1 MGLAM
6 AAVISD
12 LAPTELEEA
21 WQNIAG
27 LKLRPGRAVHF
38 YQHTYRGKP
47 WVIIADQQN
56 ETYFRCSSDAEHFLA
71 LLDGSRNVEQALTE
85 TRQSQSSNLQQQD
98 ILLLIANL
106 KSAGLLQD
114 DAVTDGDNVQLP
126 PRPAPNRWLSPFA
139 IKFPLF
145 DPDRL
150 LQETGHFFKPLFS
163 PVALYIWFGMALLA
177 LATVIL
183 NWQALAEHSAAR
195 FADPRNL
202 LWYWLLYPLVKGL
215 HEFGHAYATRR
226 WGGAVHEMGIMLLV
240 FFPVPYVDSS
250 AAHRFSSNHQRLL
263 VCAAGIMVEVF
274 LASLALLL
282 WVNTDHGL
290 VHDLAFDIVVI
301 GGVSTLLFN
310 ANPLLR
316 FDGYYLLSELIEIPN
331 LGTRSDQYLGYLFKH
346 YILNIPGI
354 RSPVTAAGEI
364 KWLVI
369 YGICARIYRA
379 MISLVIALW
388 VAGKFLVIGI
398 LLALWGVT
406 SQILYPLI
414 RSFYRLIPVVLQAN
428 RLPRFTAVFAIFSIV
443 ILTSLLI
450 PLRYSTYSEGVVS
463 LPENALIRAGADGIV
478 TRVELADG
486 EPVENDAVILQLE
499 NMELEARRDTLLAQL
514 EETRARQQEVFL
526 QDRSQ
531 ADIFKIKVSTIKADI
546 RDIQEQLDS
555 LKVVSATAGVLSLPM
570 ASDLLG
576 RYVKRGEVIGY
587 VAGASQ
593 VSALVAIPQ
602 LDIDA
607 VRRNMK
613 SIEVRFSSRP
623 AETFIAEFLRELPQ
637 GTDRLPNRKL
647 GSGAG
652 GQVAVDTRDATGR
665 QSMSNIFLVEIAL
678 PLEISGRYLGQR
690 IYVRFVHQSESLG
703 NRLLRRVNQLMLQA
717 PFV

>member
-1 MGLAM
+1 M

-12 LAPTELEEA
+12 LASTGLEEA
-21 WQNIAG
+21 WQSIAG
-27 LKLRPGRAVHF
+27 LRLRPGRAVHF

-47 WVIIADQQN
+47 WLIIADQQN
-56 ETYFRCSSDAEHFLA
+56 ESYFRCSSDAEHFLA
-71 LLDGSRNVEQALTE
+71 LLDGSRNVEQALAE
-85 TRQSQSSNLQQQD
+85 TRQAQSSNLQQQD

-106 KSAGLLQD
+106 KSAGLLQNDAAVDGD
-114 DAVTDGDNVQLP
+114 DAQLP
-126 PRPAPNRWLSPFA
+126 PRPKPNRWLSPFA

-145 DPDRL
+145 NPDRL
-150 LQETGHFFKPLFS
+150 LQETGHFFRPLFS
-163 PVALYIWFGMALLA
+163 PLALFIWFGMVLLA
-177 LATVIL
+177 LATALL
-183 NWQALAEHSAAR
+183 NWQALAEHSASR

-250 AAHRFSSNHQRLL
+250 AAHRFSSKNQRLL

-346 YILNIPGI
+346 YILNIPGM

-369 YGICARIYRA
+369 YGICARIYRV
-379 MISLVIALW
+379 MISLIIALW

-398 LLALWGVT
+398 LLALWGVA

-414 RSFYRLIPVVLQAN
+414 RSFYRLIPLVLRAN
-428 RLPRFTAVFAIFSIV
+428 RLPRFAAICCVFSIV
-443 ILTSLLI
+443 ILTSLLM

-478 TRVELADG
+478 TRVQLADG
-486 EPVENDAVILQLE
+486 ETVENDAVILQLE

-531 ADIFKIKVSTIKADI
+531 ADILKIKVSTIEADI
-546 RDIQEQLDS
+546 RDTEEQLNS
-555 LKVVSATAGVLSLPM
+555 LKVVSATAGVVSLPM

-576 RYVKRGEVIGY
+576 RYVNRGEVIGY
-587 VAGASQ
+587 VAGPSQ
-593 VSALVAIPQ
+593 VSALVVIPQ

-678 PLEISGRYLGQR
+678 PQEISGSYLGQR

-703 NRLLRRVNQLMLQA
+703 NRLLRRANQLMLQA